1 MELKLYD
8 TYERRLRPF
17 EALESGRAGLYA
29 CGPTVYDY
37 AHIGNLRTYLFGDT
51 LRRVLQLNGYQ
62 VRHVVNITDVGHL
75 TSDADSG
82 EDKMEKGSRR
92 TGRTAWDIAAFYLDA
107 FQRDLERLH
116 ILPPTVWARATDHLP
131 EQIAFIAEIER
142 RGFAYRLADGIYF
155 DTARLER
162 YGHLA
167 RLDIAGLRAGH
178 RVDLGDKRAP
188 TDFALWKFSRAGEQR
203 QMEWDSPWGRGFPG
217 WHIECSAMSTRY
229 LGALF
234 DIHIGGED
242 HVPVHHSNEIAQHE
256 ACHGHPPARYWLHGS
271 FLRLQD
277 SEKMSKSDGSFLRLD
292 SLIERGF
299 DPLAYRYLVLTAH
312 YRSKLVFSWAALA
325 AAQTALERLRRAYRA
340 LPSGGAADPAYRE
353 RMLAALNDDLNTPRA
368 LALAWEVLKSALPGA
383 VQKATLGWL
392 DAAIG
397 LDLDAWRPEHHAAP
411 DAVLELVDA
420 RQQARLEKRWAD
432 ADALRA
438 QIEAAGFSVR
448 DTAAGP
454 VATPRMYVCA
464 QNHSDEHA
472 SMGHH
477 D

>member
-17 EALESGRAGLYA
+17 EALQPGRAGLYA

-51 LRRVLQLNGYQ
+51 LRRVLQLNGYA
-62 VRHVVNITDVGHL
+62 VDHVVNITDVGHL

-92 TGRTAWDIAAFYLDA
+92 TGRSAWDIAAYYTAA
-107 FQRDLERLH
+107 FQRDLERLR
-116 ILPPTVWARATDHLP
+116 ILPPAVWARATDHIP
-131 EQIAFIAEIER
+131 EQIAFIADIER
-142 RGFAYRLADGIYF
+142 KGFAYALADGIYF

-178 RVDLGDKRAP
+178 RVDLGNKRAP
-188 TDFALWKFSRAGEQR
+188 TDFALWKFSSAGSGEAQR

-256 ACHGHPPARYWLHGS
+256 ACHGHPPARYWLHGA

-277 SEKMSKSDGSFLRLD
+277 SNKMSKSDGSFIRLD
-292 SLIERGF
+292 SLAERGF
-299 DPLAYRYLVLTAH
+299 DPLAYRYLALSAH
-312 YRSKLVFSWAALA
+312 YRSKLVFSWTALE
-325 AAQTALERLRRAYRA
+325 AAQTALGRLRLAYHG
-340 LPSGGAADPAYRE
+340 LPSGGTPDPAYRE
-353 RMLAALNDDLNTPRA
+353 RMLAELNDDLNTPRA
-368 LALAWEVLKSALPGA
+368 LALAWEVLKSALPGE

-392 DAAIG
+392 DEALG
-397 LDLDAWRPEHHAAP
+397 LGLDAWAPEVHAVPA
-411 DAVLELVDA
+411 AVRELVEA
-420 RQQARLEKRWAD
+420 RQQARTEKRWAD

-438 QIEAAGFSVR
+438 AIEAAGFSVC

-454 VATPRMYVCA
+454 VAEPLR
-464 QNHSDEHA
+464 
-472 SMGHH
+472 
-477 D
+477 